1 MRFPVLVKIEDFLK
15 RMTQLPMRIYFQ
27 AEARNPFQIFRLQAL
42 GRVNPIT
49 VKIQRPP
56 GDDIRIQL
64 TQRAGSRVARIR
76 KARLA
81 RLLSL
86 FVELPKCLQAEDR
99 KSTRLNSSHGY

>member
-1 MRFPVLVKIEDFLK
+1 MW
-15 RMTQLPMRIYFQ
+15 IYFQ
-27 AEARNPFQIFRLQAL
+27 AEARNPFQIFRLQVL

-64 TQRAGSRVARIR
+64 TQRAGSRVARIS
-76 KARLA
+76 KARLT

-86 FVELPKCLQAEDR
+86 FVELPKCLQAEKDL
-99 KSTRLNSSHGY
+99 TANFN